1 MQGTE
6 LNLLLAQLSLAQ
18 QVGMDPMT
26 GRRQPSHPE
35 LRVSHGRGYGKVRCT
50 PGLRDVR
57 DPPRGEEGKPGSQGR
72 GQDATTGTRCS
83 EMRSWECGLSAHGWS
98 GDLRQLASIDVLS
111 MKIINKQ
118 SIERIE
124 KSRI

>member
-57 DPPRGEEGKPGSQGR
+57 DPPRGEEGKPGSQGGAR
-72 GQDATTGTRCS
+72 MPQREHDAQRCVPGNAVFQHTGGAVTS
-83 EMRSWECGLSAHGWS
+83 DSL
-98 GDLRQLASIDVLS
+98 LL
-111 MKIINKQ
+111 
-118 SIERIE
+118 
-124 KSRI
+124 